1 VKEKDNCMN
10 SKRWLLAG
18 VGAVAIAASAIVAP
32 VVAHH
37 SSAPFYDPNKTVE
50 VTGVVTK
57 LHIKN
62 PHSFLYLDV
71 DEKGQKVEW
80 QVEMG
85 TGAQLARNNL
95 TVETLKPGTEI
106 KVSGQPSRAEGS
118 RGMCCIKMLMK
129 ADGSAILR
137 GTVPKE
143 PPLR

>member
-1 VKEKDNCMN
+1 MN
-10 SKRWLLAG
+10 AKRWI
-18 VGAVAIAASAIVAP
+18 VGIGSVMAAAVAVP
-32 VVAHH
+32 VIAHH
-37 SSAPFYDPNKTVE
+37 SSAPFYDPTKTVE
-50 VTGVVTK
+50 VTGIVTK

-71 DEKGQKVEW
+71 ADKGQKVEW

-85 TGAQLARNNL
+85 TGAQLSRNNL

-118 RGMCCIKMLMK
+118 HGMCCIKMLMK

>member
-1 VKEKDNCMN
+1 MKVQRTNLVAAVLMAGA
-10 SKRWLLAG
+10 LA
-18 VGAVAIAASAIVAP
+18 APAIAHHASG
-32 VVAHH
+32 
-37 SSAPFYDPNKTVE
+37 PFYDNTKTVE
-50 VTGVVTK
+50 VTGTVTK
-57 LHIKN
+57 LAIKN

-71 DEKGQKVEW
+71 MEKGQKVEW

-118 RGMCCIKMLMK
+118 HGMCCIRTLMK

-137 GTVPKE
+137 GQVPRE
-143 PPLR
+143 PQ

>member
-1 VKEKDNCMN
+1 MNVK
-10 SKRWLLAG
+10 RVVVVVGVVAAGTLA
-18 VGAVAIAASAIVAP
+18 AP
-32 VVAHH
+32 VIAHH
-37 SSAPFYDPNKTVE
+37 SSAPFYDPTKTVE
-50 VTGVVTK
+50 VTGEVTK

-62 PHSFLYLDV
+62 PHSFLYVDV
-71 DEKGQKVEW
+71 DEKGKKIEW

-85 TGAQLARNNL
+85 TGAQLVRNNL
-95 TVETLKPGTEI
+95 TVETLKPGTMI

-118 RGMCCIKMLMK
+118 KGMCCIKTLMK

>member
-1 VKEKDNCMN
+1 MNVKRVSVMVGTVVIGA
-10 SKRWLLAG
+10 LA
-18 VGAVAIAASAIVAP
+18 AP
-32 VVAHH
+32 VIAHH
-37 SSAPFYDPNKTVE
+37 SSAPFYDPTKTVE
-50 VTGVVTK
+50 ITGEVTK

-62 PHSFLYLDV
+62 PHSFLYVTV
-71 DEKGQKVEW
+71 DEKGQKAEW

-95 TVETLKPGTEI
+95 TVETLKPGTMI

-118 RGMCCIKMLMK
+118 KGMCCIKTLMK

>member
-1 VKEKDNCMN
+1 MN
-10 SKRWLLAG
+10 AKRLLAV
-18 VGAVAIAASAIVAP
+18 VGAVVVGALAAPAI
-32 VVAHH
+32 AHH
-37 SSAPFYDPNKTVE
+37 SSAPFYDPTRTVE
-50 VTGVVTK
+50 IQGAVTK

-62 PHSFLYLDV
+62 PHSFLYVSV

-85 TGAQLARNNL
+85 TGAQLVRNNL
-95 TVETLKPGTEI
+95 TVETLKPGIVI

-118 RGMCCIKMLMK
+118 RGMCCIKTLMK

>member
-1 VKEKDNCMN
+1 MN
-10 SKRWLLAG
+10 AKRWVVVVAA
-18 VGAVAIAASAIVAP
+18 VVAVALVAP
-32 VVAHH
+32 VIAHH
-37 SSAPFYDPNKTVE
+37 SSAPFYDPTKTVE
-50 VTGVVTK
+50 VRGVVTK

-62 PHSFLYLDV
+62 PHSFLYLNV

-143 PPLR
+143 P

>member
-1 VKEKDNCMN
+1 VKGTLDMN
-10 SKRWLLAG
+10 AKRLFVLGAAVVAGALA
-18 VGAVAIAASAIVAP
+18 AP
-32 VVAHH
+32 VIAHH
-37 SSAPFYDPNKTVE
+37 SSAPFYDPTKTVE
-50 VTGVVTK
+50 IQGIVTK

-62 PHSFLYLDV
+62 PHSFLYVSV

-85 TGAQLARNNL
+85 TGAQLVRNNL

-118 RGMCCIKMLMK
+118 HGMCCIKTLMK

-143 PPLR
+143 PQ

>member
-1 VKEKDNCMN
+1 MN
-10 SKRWLLAG
+10 AKRAWVIIGAVG
-18 VGAVAIAASAIVAP
+18 VGALAAP
-32 VVAHH
+32 VIAHH
-37 SSAPFYDPNKTVE
+37 SSGPFYDPTKTVE
-50 VTGVVTK
+50 IQGMVTK

-62 PHSFLYLDV
+62 PHSFLYVSV

-85 TGAQLARNNL
+85 TGAQLVRNNL

-118 RGMCCIKMLMK
+118 RGMCCIKTLMK

>member
-1 VKEKDNCMN
+1 MN
-10 SKRWLLAG
+10 AKRWI
-18 VGAVAIAASAIVAP
+18 VGIGSVMAAAVAVP
-32 VVAHH
+32 VIAHH
-37 SSAPFYDPNKTVE
+37 SSAPFYDPTKTVE
-50 VTGVVTK
+50 VTGIVTK

-71 DEKGQKVEW
+71 ADKGQKVEW

-85 TGAQLARNNL
+85 TGAQLSRNNL

-118 RGMCCIKMLMK
+118 HGMCCIKTLMK

>member
-1 VKEKDNCMN
+1 MN
-10 SKRWLLAG
+10 AKRRFVVAASVAAAALL
-18 VGAVAIAASAIVAP
+18 VGAIAAP

-62 PHSFLYLDV
+62 PHSFLYLNV

-85 TGAQLARNNL
+85 TGAQLSRNNL

-118 RGMCCIKMLMK
+118 KGMCCIKTLMK
-129 ADGSAILR
+129 SDGSAILR

>member
-1 VKEKDNCMN
+1 MN
-10 SKRWLLAG
+10 AKRWFVVAAS
-18 VGAVAIAASAIVAP
+18 VAVTAVAVP
-32 VVAHH
+32 VIAHH
-37 SSAPFYDPNKTVE
+37 SSAPFYDPTKTVE
-50 VTGVVTK
+50 VTGEVTK

-62 PHSFLYLDV
+62 PHSFLYVDV
-71 DEKGQKVEW
+71 MDKGQKVEW

-95 TVETLKPGTEI
+95 TVETLKPGTQI
-106 KVSGQPSRAEGS
+106 KVSGQPARNPDAHGI
-118 RGMCCIKMLMK
+118 CCIKTLMK

>member
-1 VKEKDNCMN
+1 MN
-10 SKRWLLAG
+10 AKRWILAG
-18 VGAVAIAASAIVAP
+18 VVVVGVAVVPAI
-32 VVAHH
+32 AHH
-37 SSAPFYDPNKTVE
+37 SSAPFYDPTKTVE

-62 PHSFLYLDV
+62 PHSFLYLNV

-85 TGAQLARNNL
+85 TGAQLSRNNL

-118 RGMCCIKMLMK
+118 KGMCCIKTLMK

>member
-1 VKEKDNCMN
+1 MN
-10 SKRWLLAG
+10 AKRWFVA
-18 VGAVAIAASAIVAP
+18 VSSVVACAVAAP
-32 VVAHH
+32 VIAHH
-37 SSAPFYDPNKTVE
+37 SSAPFYDPTKTVE

-62 PHSFLYLDV
+62 PHSFLYVDV
-71 DEKGQKVEW
+71 DDKGKKVEW

-118 RGMCCIKMLMK
+118 RGMCCIKTLMK

>member
-1 VKEKDNCMN
+1 MN
-10 SKRWLLAG
+10 AKRVFVG
-18 VGAVAIAASAIVAP
+18 VAAVVAVTVAAP
-32 VVAHH
+32 VIAHH

-50 VTGVVTK
+50 VTGEVTK

-71 DEKGQKVEW
+71 MDKGQKVEW

-95 TVETLKPGTEI
+95 TVETLKPGTQI
-106 KVSGQPSRAEGS
+106 KVSGQPSRAVGS
-118 RGMCCIKMLMK
+118 HGMCCIKTLMK

>member
-1 VKEKDNCMN
+1 MN
-10 SKRWLLAG
+10 AKRWIVG
-18 VGAVAIAASAIVAP
+18 VGSVLAAAVAVP
-32 VVAHH
+32 VIAHH

-71 DEKGQKVEW
+71 TDKGQKVEW

-85 TGAQLARNNL
+85 TGAQLSRNNL

-118 RGMCCIKMLMK
+118 HGMCCIKTLMK

>member
-1 VKEKDNCMN
+1 MN
-10 SKRWLLAG
+10 AKRVLVVAGAVLAG
-18 VGAVAIAASAIVAP
+18 ALAVP

-37 SSAPFYDPNKTVE
+37 SSAPFYDPTKTVE
-50 VTGVVTK
+50 ITGMVTK

-62 PHSFLYLDV
+62 PHSFLYV
-71 DEKGQKVEW
+71 NVEEKGQKVEW

-85 TGAQLARNNL
+85 TGAQLVRNNL

-118 RGMCCIKMLMK
+118 KGMCCIKTLMK

-137 GTVPKE
+137 GTPPKE

>member
-1 VKEKDNCMN
+1 MNVKRVSVMVGTVVIGA
-10 SKRWLLAG
+10 LA
-18 VGAVAIAASAIVAP
+18 AP
-32 VVAHH
+32 VIAHH
-37 SSAPFYDPNKTVE
+37 SSAPFYDPTKTVE
-50 VTGVVTK
+50 VTGIVTK

-71 DEKGQKVEW
+71 ADKGQKVEW

-85 TGAQLARNNL
+85 TGAQLSRNNL

-118 RGMCCIKMLMK
+118 HGMCCIKTLMK

>member
-1 VKEKDNCMN
+1 MN
-10 SKRWLLAG
+10 AKRWLVGMAAVLT
-18 VGAVAIAASAIVAP
+18 GAVAAP
-32 VVAHH
+32 VIAHH
-37 SSAPFYDPNKTVE
+37 SSAPFYDPSKTVE
-50 VTGVVTK
+50 VTGMVTK

-62 PHSFLYLDV
+62 PHSFLYVDV
-71 DEKGQKVEW
+71 DEKGKKVEW

-85 TGAQLARNNL
+85 TGAQLVRNNL
-95 TVETLKPGTEI
+95 TVDTLKPGTEI

-118 RGMCCIKMLMK
+118 RGMCCIKTLMK

>member
-1 VKEKDNCMN
+1 MN
-10 SKRWLLAG
+10 AKRVFVAMAV
-18 VGAVAIAASAIVAP
+18 VGAGALAVP
-32 VVAHH
+32 VIAHH
-37 SSAPFYDPNKTVE
+37 SSAPFYDPTKTVE
-50 VTGVVTK
+50 VQGVVTK

-62 PHSFLYLDV
+62 PHSFLYLNV

-85 TGAQLARNNL
+85 TGAQLVRNNL

-143 PPLR
+143 PGQ

>member
-1 VKEKDNCMN
+1 MN
-10 SKRWLLAG
+10 AKRWFA
-18 VGAVAIAASAIVAP
+18 AASITVAALLVGVVVVP

-37 SSAPFYDPNKTVE
+37 SSAPFYDPTKTVE
-50 VTGVVTK
+50 VVGEVTK

-71 DEKGQKVEW
+71 MDKGQKVEW

-95 TVETLKPGTEI
+95 TVETLKPGTQI
-106 KVSGQPSRAEGS
+106 KVSGQPSRNPDAHGI
-118 RGMCCIKMLMK
+118 CCIRTLMK

>member
-1 VKEKDNCMN
+1 MN
-10 SKRWLLAG
+10 AKRWIVGVSSALAA
-18 VGAVAIAASAIVAP
+18 AVAVP
-32 VVAHH
+32 VIAHH

-71 DEKGQKVEW
+71 TDKGQKVEW

-85 TGAQLARNNL
+85 TGAQLSRNNL
-95 TVETLKPGTEI
+95 TVETLKPGIE
-106 KVSGQPSRAEGS
+106 VRVAGQPSRAEGS
-118 RGMCCIKMLMK
+118 HGMCCINLLMK

-143 PPLR
+143 PGH

>member
-1 VKEKDNCMN
+1 MN
-10 SKRWLLAG
+10 AKRWLVAAG
-18 VGAVAIAASAIVAP
+18 VMTAAAVAVP
-32 VVAHH
+32 VIAHH
-37 SSAPFYDPNKTVE
+37 SSAPFYDPTKTVE
-50 VTGVVTK
+50 VVGVVTK

-71 DEKGQKVEW
+71 TDKNQKVVW

-95 TVETLKPGTEI
+95 TVDTLKPGTEI
-106 KVSGQPSRAEGS
+106 KVSGQPSRAPGS
-118 RGMCCIKMLMK
+118 HGICCIKTLMK

>member
-1 VKEKDNCMN
+1 MN
-10 SKRWLLAG
+10 AQRLFVVTGLLAA
-18 VGAVAIAASAIVAP
+18 GAVAAPAI
-32 VVAHH
+32 AHH

-50 VTGVVTK
+50 VVGVVTK

-62 PHSFLYLDV
+62 PHSFLYLNV

-118 RGMCCIKMLMK
+118 RGMCCIKTLMK

-143 PPLR
+143 PPR

>member
-1 VKEKDNCMN
+1 MN
-10 SKRWLLAG
+10 PKRWFVVAASVAAATL
-18 VGAVAIAASAIVAP
+18 VGMIAAPA
-32 VVAHH
+32 VAHH
-37 SSAPFYDPNKTVE
+37 SSAPFYDPTKTVE

-62 PHSFLYLDV
+62 PHSFLYLNV

-95 TVETLKPGTEI
+95 TVDTLKPGTEI

-118 RGMCCIKMLMK
+118 KGMCCIKTLMK
-129 ADGSAILR
+129 SDGSAILR